1 MRYGIVLALLV
12 AASVARAFTVDI
24 DATLTDEVKK
34 KLDKREAVVCKN
46 KIEDKG
52 EKVVS
57 NSAALI
63 VINAPV
69 EKVWPY
75 FTDFEKFPEYIP
87 RMVSS
92 EKYTEK
98 DGKIGIKQML
108 KVMWKKV
115 TYHVLQLND
124 EAHHTMTFELDKSQQ
139 NDVAETQGQWVLRPY
154 GEGKTL
160 AVYSLALDTGM
171 AVPRFI
177 QTMLLNNDLPAT
189 MEAMR
194 DRVESGGK
202 YVKK

>member
-1 MRYGIVLALLV
+1 MRYMALIAMLVLV
-12 AASVARAFTVDI
+12 SVARAFTVDI

-57 NSAALI
+57 NSAAMI
-63 VINAPV
+63 IINAPID
-69 EKVWPY
+69 KTWPY

-87 RMVSS
+87 RMVLS

-108 KVMWKKV
+108 KVLWKKV

-124 EAHHTMTFELDKSQQ
+124 EAHYTMTFELDKSKE
-139 NDVAETQGQWVLRPY
+139 NDVAETNGQWVLRPY

-177 QTMLLNNDLPAT
+177 QTMLLNQDLPAT